1 MNLSWLLIILG
12 AIMWGIDGV
21 LLTPRYFKYGLYNV
35 VLIVFIAHLLPFLF
49 MLITKREYIK
59 EIKKVNLSDKLYFL
73 LIALFGG
80 TIGTLSIVKA
90 LQLSEFNPYSLVILI
105 QKSQPVFAILSAYFI
120 LKEKITHKFKIVFII
135 SIISLHF
142 LTFGLNSPFDIEI
155 KSVYSAIYSLIAAI
169 SFGLSTTFSRKVAM
183 KYNAN
188 LSTFIRFM
196 FTTIITFLLLL
207 LNITQTKIDIIYL
220 ISNNQIILLAIF
232 IAIWGVIAANFYYKG
247 LQNTK
252 AIYSTVS
259 ELAFPL
265 TSVFID
271 IFILGNILDPIRILA
286 GLVLLLSI
294 LYLNI
299 NNE

>member
-1 MNLSWLLIILG
+1 MNLSWLLIVLG

-49 MLITKREYIK
+49 ILITNRKNIK
-59 EIKKVNLSDKLYFL
+59 EIKNINLSDKLYFL

-105 QKSQPVFAILSAYFI
+105 QKSQPIFAILSAYFI

-135 SIISLHF
+135 SLISLYF
-142 LTFGLNSPFDIEI
+142 LTFGLNSPFDIEL
-155 KSVYSAIYSLIAAI
+155 KSIYSAIYSLIAAI
-169 SFGLSTTFSRKVAM
+169 SFGLSTTFSRKVAI

-188 LSTFIRFM
+188 ISTFMRFM

-207 LNITQTKIDIIYL
+207 LNVSQTKTDIIYL
-220 ISNNQIILLAIF
+220 FTNKHVMLLAIF
-232 IAIWGVIAANFYYKG
+232 IAIWGVTAANFYYRG

-271 IFILGNILDPIRILA
+271 MFILGNILDPTRIIA
-286 GLVLLLSI
+286 GLILLLSI
-294 LYLNI
+294 VYLNI